1 MRREHMHCGATGEA
15 TGHVPLSQAAW
26 VRNLVLALDDNLG
39 KVLHLLVPQFSIKLL
54 LLFVK
59 FLV

>member
-1 MRREHMHCGATGEA
+1 MRREHVHCGATGEA

-26 VRNLVLALDDNLG
+26 VRTLVLALDNILG
-39 KVLHLLVPQFSIKLL
+39 KVLHLLVPQFSVK

-59 FLV
+59 CLV